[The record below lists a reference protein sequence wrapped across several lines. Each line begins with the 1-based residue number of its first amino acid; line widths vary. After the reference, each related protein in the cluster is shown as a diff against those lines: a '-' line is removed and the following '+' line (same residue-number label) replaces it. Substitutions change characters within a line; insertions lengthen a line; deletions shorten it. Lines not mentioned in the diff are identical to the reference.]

1 MLVAGIAPMSASAAQ
16 MTSRSLALGSSAGN
30 TATTWTF
37 TFTTA
42 ATTAV
47 KGITFQVCDS
57 PSGTCNVPGSW
68 SGAGSSFSSLTFN
81 GSSQS
86 GWTLDNTAGFLRI
99 KNDAASASVANPV
112 VASFS
117 SVTNPNTTNATFY
130 VRINTYSATSYG
142 TGVDSGVVAASTSQQ
157 IFLNGTM
164 DESLVFC
171 TGTSITGTNCGT
183 VSGTTVG
190 LGTFSTTVPTSG
202 TSVMAASTNASSGYS
217 ITINGGTLT
226 CASCA
231 GTPTIGAL
239 AAQTA
244 SNPGTAQF
252 GTNLKLNTA
261 PSVGADVTGSGS
273 GAPTSNYG
281 TADSFRFVSGD
292 SVAAAAGASAANKY
306 TVSYVVNVPGD
317 QPAGIYTATMT
328 YICTATY

>member
-1 MLVAGIAPMSASAAQ
+1 MTASAAQ
-16 MTSRSLALGSSAGN
+16 ISSRSLALGSSAGN

-37 TFTTA
+37 TFSTA

-47 KGITFQVCDS
+47 KGITFQVCDA

-68 SGAGSSFSSLTFN
+68 AGTGSGLTSLTFN

-86 GWTLDNTAGFLRI
+86 GWTIDNTAGYLRI
-99 KNDAASASVANPV
+99 KNDAASTTVTNPV
-112 VASFS
+112 VATFG

-130 VRINTYSATSYG
+130 VRINTYSATAYG
-142 TGVDSGVVAASTSQQ
+142 TGVDSGVVAASTSQL
-157 IFLNGTM
+157 ITLNGTM

-183 VSGTTVG
+183 VTGSNVA

-217 ITINGGTLT
+217 ITMNGTTLT

-239 AAQTA
+239 ATQTA
-244 SNPGTAQF
+244 STPGSPQF
-252 GTNLKLNTA
+252 GANLKLNTA

-273 GAPTSNYG
+273 GAPTANYN

-292 SVAAAAGASAANKY
+292 SVAAAAGTSAANKY

-317 QPAGIYTATMT
+317 QPAGIYSAVMT